1 MTSPSSTEVS
11 LMGLLRVIHR
21 WRRAAALLALGLP
34 FLTAIVALCLPNVY
48 TARGT
53 ILLELDESQT
63 GLEMLGQLSA
73 LAGLPARAPSADA
86 YLAILHSRRVGVA
99 VIDSLGLSE
108 HYRIRTDEPGKT
120 LERALLK
127 LEKRV
132 RIENPDPA
140 TLRVSATDRNPEMAA
155 AIVNAFLDR
164 LTDANQ
170 TLSLTRARR
179 TRQMVEEGVR
189 RAQAELDSARQRMVD
204 FQRRYGVFSL
214 DDQTRGTLELI
225 AALQGKLL
233 EAQTERDALGVL
245 YQAGSPRMRALD
257 NTIEGLRSRIQE
269 MVGRLGPAVAP
280 SAGDDAGFVL
290 PLSQASDLS
299 GAYARV
305 MMDLKVYETKYGILA
320 SKLEQ
325 TKIEESQSVPTFEVL
340 DRAERPYRKSAPR
353 RSLMV
358 LAAFLGGSLAGVL
371 LAVLLEELD
380 RRVDDQAR
388 RELRGMLPS
397 AWRGSRG

>member
-1 MTSPSSTEVS
+1 
-11 LMGLLRVIHR
+11 
-21 WRRAAALLALGLP
+21 
-34 FLTAIVALCLPNVY
+34 
-48 TARGT
+48 
-53 ILLELDESQT
+53 
-63 GLEMLGQLSA
+63 
-73 LAGLPARAPSADA
+73 
-86 YLAILHSRRVGVA
+86 
-99 VIDSLGLSE
+99 
-108 HYRIRTDEPGKT
+108 
-120 LERALLK
+120 
-127 LEKRV
+127 
-132 RIENPDPA
+132 
-140 TLRVSATDRNPEMAA
+140 
-155 AIVNAFLDR
+155 
-164 LTDANQ
+164 
-170 TLSLTRARR
+170 
-179 TRQMVEEGVR
+179 
-189 RAQAELDSARQRMVD
+189 
-204 FQRRYGVFSL
+204 
-214 DDQTRGTLELI
+214 
-225 AALQGKLL
+225 
-233 EAQTERDALGVL
+233 
-245 YQAGSPRMRALD
+245 MRALD